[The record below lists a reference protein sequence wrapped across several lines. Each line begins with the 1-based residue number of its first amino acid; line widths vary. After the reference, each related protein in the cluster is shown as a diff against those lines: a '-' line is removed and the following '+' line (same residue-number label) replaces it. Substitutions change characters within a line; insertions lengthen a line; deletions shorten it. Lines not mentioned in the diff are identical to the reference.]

1 MEWIQPELPY
11 MPPRP
16 PAQAEPAA
24 PYTVLLDPL
33 TVAQAREA
41 GRLMGQ
47 AGVTGRFVRGT
58 LAEACRREAARKKA
72 GAAK

>member
-16 PAQAEPAA
+16 PAEPPAV
-24 PYTVLLDPL
+24 YTVVLDPL
-33 TVAQAREA
+33 TVDQARRA
-41 GRLMGQ
+41 GRLMGE
-47 AGVTGRFVRGT
+47 AGITGTFVLGT
-58 LAEACRREAARKKA
+58 PADVCRREAARKKA